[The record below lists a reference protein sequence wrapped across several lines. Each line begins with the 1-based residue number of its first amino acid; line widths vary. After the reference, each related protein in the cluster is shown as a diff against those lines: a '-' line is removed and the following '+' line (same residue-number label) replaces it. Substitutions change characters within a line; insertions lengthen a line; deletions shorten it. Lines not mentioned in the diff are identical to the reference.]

1 VRKVRLRSSLAAA
14 SLAACLSILRDS
26 FPIARISKPQK
37 CGSAWIGF
45 STPRNRSPF
54 STLDESGDFLV
65 RLRARP
71 YSVAMEPIATSIVS
85 CPKCQADQPD
95 GATECVK
102 CGIIFA
108 KYRPLVSLQRQ
119 QESQNNSRWV
129 SLAKE
134 WLVGSD
140 TSTDS
145 LTFAG
150 RVAVFLL
157 LLWWGRAFM
166 FTPLETN
173 YTGESFLHLIN
184 LPFHEAGHLLFIP
197 LGRFMTILGGSL
209 GQILMPL
216 VCLGT
221 FLIKT
226 RDPFGAS
233 VALWWTAESFMD
245 IAPYINDARA
255 MDLML
260 LGGVTGKETD
270 GHDWNNILTMLDWLE
285 YDHRL
290 AHLAYNFGIL
300 LMLASLAWGGLL
312 LVKHYRRL
320 SP

>member
-1 VRKVRLRSSLAAA
+1 MAPTA
-14 SLAACLSILRDS
+14 
-26 FPIARISKPQK
+26 IS
-37 CGSAWIGF
+37 
-45 STPRNRSPF
+45 N
-54 STLDESGDFLV
+54 E
-65 RLRARP
+65 
-71 YSVAMEPIATSIVS
+71 S

-108 KYRPLVSLQRQ
+108 KYRPPVLLQQ
-119 QESQNNSRWV
+119 HNVGQNRPRWL

-134 WLVGSD
+134 WLVDSD

-157 LLWWGRAFM
+157 LLWWGRAFI

-173 YTGESFLHLIN
+173 YTGESFFHLIN

-197 LGRFMTILGGSL
+197 FGRFMTILGGSL

-216 VCLGT
+216 VCLAT

-233 VALWWTAESFMD
+233 VALWWTAESCMD

-290 AHLAYNFGIL
+290 AHLTYNLGIL
-300 LMLASLAWGGLL
+300 LMLASFAWGGLL
-312 LVKHYRRL
+312 LLKHYRRL

>member
-1 VRKVRLRSSLAAA
+1 MDQSR
-14 SLAACLSILRDS
+14 
-26 FPIARISKPQK
+26 
-37 CGSAWIGF
+37 
-45 STPRNRSPF
+45 
-54 STLDESGDFLV
+54 DFLV
-65 RLRARP
+65 HPHTRP
-71 YSVAMEPIATSIVS
+71 YSVLMESAETSTLS

-108 KYRPLVSLQRQ
+108 KYRPRVSLQRQ

-134 WLVGSD
+134 WLVDLD

-145 LTFAG
+145 VTFAG

-157 LLWWGRAFM
+157 LLWWGRALI

-216 VCLGT
+216 VCLAT

-300 LMLASLAWGGLL
+300 LMLASFAWGGLL
-312 LVKHYRRL
+312 LLKHYRRL